1 MDRFAI
7 APRKNAFSLPS
18 KDQAL
23 LDSLVEASLAEVRAL
38 RPIPIEPCEGEVDPA
53 NRFFASAVAFL
64 AKRPDRDE
72 LIERLREA
80 VVVAPPRRAVS
91 WSPADATPQPTN
103 PAPEVGEVRKDV

>member
-7 APRKNAFSLPS
+7 TPRKNAFSLPS

-38 RPIPIEPCEGEVDPA
+38 RPIPIEPCEDEVDPA

-64 AKRPDRDE
+64 ARRPDRDE
-72 LIERLREA
+72 LTERLREA
-80 VVVAPPRRAVS
+80 VVVAPP
-91 WSPADATPQPTN
+91 PADAPPQPTN

>member
-80 VVVAPPRRAVS
+80 VVVAPP
-91 WSPADATPQPTN
+91 PADATSQPTN